1 MQISPKFNLKI
12 IKKIDSEGVNSAL
25 YIVEDTQLGSKFIL
39 KQIDKSGFK
48 EKRKYFDESK
58 KIYNSKHP
66 NIININYASYDDEY
80 IYIVMPYFKKGSLY
94 HLLEN
99 RNLTLREVIKYS
111 MDFLSA
117 IYYIHSKGL
126 IHCDIKPNNILIS
139 DDNRAV
145 LTDFGSAL
153 YLDDLGNAKLRN
165 VYYKHIAPEQCN
177 HSLINKKVDIYQI
190 GTTLYRMCNGN
201 EEYNKQ
207 VKRYKN
213 LNSLK
218 IACVKGKFPIRKKYL
233 PHIPKSIINI
243 IEKCLSINPDE
254 RYDNVLDIM
263 NDLSK
268 INENLDWV
276 YKKIDNEKYLLSLK
290 NGKNQEKIILS
301 KETHLWSIKAR
312 ILNEN
317 KSIDNI
323 ESKAKGYRII
333 RKIINEYEKI
343 ALL

>member
-12 IKKIDSEGVNSAL
+12 IEKINSEGVNSAL
-25 YIVEDTQLGSKFIL
+25 YIVEDVQLASRFIL
-39 KQIDKSGFK
+39 KQIDKKTFK
-48 EKRKYFDESK
+48 ETRRYFEEPK
-58 KIYNSKHP
+58 KIYNCKHP

-80 IYIVMPYFKKGSLY
+80 VYIVMPYFKKGSLY

-99 RNLTLREVIKYS
+99 RNLTIREIIKYS

-117 IYYIHSKGL
+117 VYYMHSKGI

-139 DDNRAV
+139 DDSKAV

-153 YLDDLGNAKLRN
+153 YLDDFGNAKLRN

-177 HSLINKKVDIYQI
+177 HSLINMKVDIYQI

-207 VKRYKN
+207 VKRYKD

-218 IACVKGKFPIRKKYL
+218 VACVKGKFPVRKKYL
-233 PHIPKSIINI
+233 PHIPRSIIGV
-243 IEKCLSINPDE
+243 IEKCINVNQED
-254 RYDNVLDIM
+254 RYNSVLDIM
-263 NDLSK
+263 NDLAK
-268 INENLDWV
+268 VNENLDWL
-276 YKKIDNEKYLLSLK
+276 YKKIDDENFLW
-290 NGKNQEKIILS
+290 ILDN
-301 KETHLWSIKAR
+301 KKR
-312 ILNEN
+312 NEN
-317 KSIDNI
+317 VLLFKENHSWNVKVDFLQNRKQFINL

-333 RKIINEYEKI
+333 RKIINEREKI